1 MITDKFPILEFD
13 DESRELIDV
22 RKNINEG
29 QQLPKNCVIS
39 FFGNIVKN
47 FVSIN
52 HCKRIGSLIMET
64 FELGIYEYATKSQ
77 NIAIMHGLGSGPY
90 AAGQIEKLAAMGCE
104 KFIVCGGCGVLE
116 KNSNVGDIY
125 VPVSAVR
132 DEGTSYHY
140 VAPSREIDINPNVE
154 FKICSY
160 LDSQGIAYK
169 KVKTWTTDAMY
180 RETEDMVKRRRE
192 EGCHIVEMECASFFA
207 VSQYK
212 QLDIGLILY
221 AGDDLSKKIWD
232 SRNWKN
238 NSSARYNLFLLALEV
253 VNHL

>member
-1 MITDKFPILEFD
+1 MLTDKFPILEFD
-13 DESRELIDV
+13 GESRELIDV

-29 QQLPKNCVIS
+29 QQLPEKCVIT
-39 FFGNIVKN
+39 FFGNVVKD
-47 FVSIN
+47 FVRVN

-64 FELGIYEYATKSQ
+64 FELDIYEYAAQSQ
-77 NIAIMHGLGSGPY
+77 KIAFMHGLGSGPY
-90 AAGQIEKLAAMGCE
+90 AAGQIEKLSAMGCK
-104 KFIVCGGCGVLE
+104 KFIACGGCGVLE
-116 KNSNVGDIY
+116 KNSQVGDIY

-140 VAPSREIDINPNVE
+140 VAPSREININPSVE

-160 LDSQGIAYK
+160 LDSHSIAYK

-192 EGCHIVEMECASFFA
+192 EGCHVVEMECASFFA
-207 VSQYK
+207 VAQHK
-212 QLDIGLILY
+212 QLDMGLLLY
-221 AGDDLSKKIWD
+221 AGDDLSKKNWD

-238 NSSARYNLFLLALEV
+238 NSSARYNLFSLALEV
-253 VNHL
+253 VSHM